1 MSISKSANPSKKS
14 TRIQAALSLAN
25 TVQRRRQNLGMSVE
39 RAAGLT
45 GMQVSEWCAL
55 EAGWVPGTPGVLRA
69 VADTLELG
77 YSQLSFLAEIS
88 EFNQIDPA

>member
-1 MSISKSANPSKKS
+1 MSMTKSANQSKKS
-14 TRIQAALSLAN
+14 ARIQAALSLAN
-25 TVQRRRQNLGMSVE
+25 TVQRQRQNLGMSVE
-39 RAAGLT
+39 RAAGLA
-45 GMQVSEWCAL
+45 GMQVSGWCAL